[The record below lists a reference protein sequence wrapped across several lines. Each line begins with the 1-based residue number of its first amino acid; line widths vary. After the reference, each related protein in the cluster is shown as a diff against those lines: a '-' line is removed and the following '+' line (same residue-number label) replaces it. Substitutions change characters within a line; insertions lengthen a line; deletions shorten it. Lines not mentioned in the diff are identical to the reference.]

1 MWTFGLVERHSNGTL
16 LRQTSNEE
24 RRENKKE
31 GEIQGREH
39 FLPQST
45 PHHMGGGNSNTK
57 V

>member
-31 GEIQGREH
+31 GEIDPGKRA
-39 FLPQST
+39 LPST
-45 PHHMGGGNSNTK
+45 KHTSPYGGWEL
-57 V
+57 